1 MLAAG
6 RSRPWPQTLY
16 HLTGEREMT
25 ASAILEYF
33 SPLQEWL
40 VKYRSEK
47 GYTTGWKRKKVLSTS
62 PVVSGARKTLPS
74 STQRS
79 PNDKTQTLSNKT
91 QLVSKGKN
99 STSSGKNGTADVTFP
114 DVKKNDDAINLGKPD
129 LKAALAAMGPA
140 LKASEENSA
149 KGRDNSL
156 LDPKS
161 AILGAKPMFVPNKI
175 KDQLV
180 LG

>member
-33 SPLQEWL
+33 APLQEWL
-40 VKYRSEK
+40 ADYRSKK
-47 GYTTGWKRKKVLSTS
+47 GYSTGWKRKKVLTSS

-74 STQRS
+74 STQS
-79 PNDKTQTLSNKT
+79 LPNQKTQTLSNKT
-91 QLVSKGKN
+91 QPASKGKN
-99 STSSGKNGTADVTFP
+99 STSIDKNGTADVTFP
-114 DVKKNDDAINLGKPD
+114 DVKKNDDGINLGKPD
-129 LKAALAAMGPA
+129 LKAVLEAMGPV
-140 LKASEENSA
+140 LKTSEENSG